1 MNPGDAYDERYTYGA
16 YSGYPAT
23 GPAVPRPAVP
33 QPPYAAGMTQLPTE
47 GMNGMPAMPADGAAI
62 GIPPMPTDGA
72 AIGMGG
78 MPAAGGA
85 AQTVPTMGSSHR
97 SRRQYP
103 AEIFELTNSQTVPMT
118 PPPVSEPSY
127 LMARTPTLSPYPEAA
142 PNALAT
148 QMGNVNLGPDP
159 NAAMMPTTELVSI
172 DLYNQ
177 TPEISD
183 LYAPPL
189 PINLPL
195 TYSATQAETSNCPPK
210 YMRTTLKAI
219 PNTNS
224 LLKKSKLP
232 FAIVLRP
239 YTSLLEEDDPVPVV
253 SDTIISRCR
262 RCRMY
267 INPFSIF
274 VDNGHRYRCNSC
286 GIVNEVPQSY
296 DWDSFRNVQRD
307 RWQRPELNYAVVD
320 FLAPQEYMVRP
331 PQPLI
336 YVFLIDVSFI
346 SISSGMVATATR
358 TILES
363 LDRIPNKEGRTQ
375 VAFIGVDSSLHFFSI
390 APGAEEASQMVVSDL
405 DDPPFLPRN
414 QDLLLNLRECRQGIE
429 NLLTKFN
436 SMFAS
441 TRDSSNALGPALK
454 AAQHLIENIGGKICC
469 FVSSLPNVGSGK
481 LSLREDPKLLG
492 TNRES
497 NLLHHQ
503 DAFYKS
509 FAVECSTNQVSVD
522 MFLFSSQYQDVATLS
537 CLPRYTAGKTQFY
550 YRWNASRSE
559 DALKFAS
566 ELSDYLSS
574 EVALEAVMRVRGSS
588 GIRMSSFYGNFF
600 NRSSDLC
607 AFPSFPRDQCYV
619 IEAVIE
625 DTITKPFASFQA
637 AILHTTSSGERR
649 IRVVTLS
656 LPVTNSLTELYA
668 SADQLAMMHV
678 LTMRATEKALSSNLS
693 DARDGIT
700 NKLIE
705 ILEVYKKNLAG
716 QNTGAALPL
725 QICTNLKL
733 LPLLCLSLM
742 KHTGF
747 RKSSHIPSDLRS
759 IALCNLS
766 TLPTSLLTRY
776 VYPTL
781 YSLHDMPLEAGTV
794 AEDGVI
800 LPPAL
805 NLTSAI
811 MQTFGLYLLDT
822 HFQQFLYIGKDAVPQ
837 LAMDAF
843 GVSSIAELKAGRFT
857 LPILDNPLNTRMH
870 AILGKLRSL
879 DKGTIVQPS
888 LYLVRGDGDPQLRS
902 WFFSHFVED
911 RSDTAPSY
919 LQFLQLLKEKVR
931 D

>member
-1 MNPGDAYDERYTYGA
+1 MNAGDAYDGRNAYGA
-16 YSGYPAT
+16 YSGYPGT
-23 GPAVPRPAVP
+23 GPAVA
-33 QPPYAAGMTQLPTE
+33 QPPYVAGMTQSPSE
-47 GMNGMPAMPADGAAI
+47 GIAAMPAEGMA
-62 GIPPMPTDGA
+62 GI
-72 AIGMGG
+72 
-78 MPAAGGA
+78 PAAGTAPAAPPTGGA
-85 AQTVPTMGSSHR
+85 HR

-127 LMARTPTLSPYPEAA
+127 VMARTPTLSPYPEAV
-142 PNALAT
+142 PNTLAT

-159 NAAMMPTTELVSI
+159 NAAAMPTSELVSI

-177 TPEISD
+177 TPDVSE
-183 LYAPPL
+183 LYAPPP

-195 TYSATQAETSNCPPK
+195 TFSATQAETSNCPPK
-210 YMRTTLKAI
+210 YMRTSLKAV

-274 VDNGHRYRCNSC
+274 IDNGHRYRCNSC

-296 DWDSFRNVQRD
+296 DWDSFRNIQRD

-390 APGAEEASQMVVSDL
+390 APGAEEASQMVVSDIE
-405 DDPPFLPRN
+405 DPFLPRN

-429 NLLTKFN
+429 NLLSKFN

-454 AAQHLIENIGGKICC
+454 AAEQLIENVGGKISC
-469 FVSSLPNVGSGK
+469 FVSSLPNVGFGK
-481 LSLREDPKLLG
+481 LGLREDPKILG

-503 DAFYKS
+503 DTFYKS
-509 FAVECSTNQVSVD
+509 FAVECSTNQISVD

-550 YRWNASRSE
+550 YRWNASRGE

-574 EVALEAVMRVRGSS
+574 EIALEAVMRVRGSS

-619 IEAVIE
+619 IEAAIE

-637 AILHTTSSGERR
+637 AILHTTASGERR

-668 SADQLAMMHV
+668 SADQLAMMHI
-678 LTMRATEKALSSNLS
+678 LTMRAAEKALSSNLS

-700 NKLIE
+700 NKLVE

-725 QICTNLKL
+725 QISTNLKL
-733 LPLLCLSLM
+733 LPLLCLGLI

-776 VYPTL
+776 VHPTL
-781 YSLHDMPLEAGTV
+781 YSLHDMPIEAGTV
-794 AEDGVI
+794 GEDGVI

-811 MQTFGLYLLDT
+811 MQSFGLYLLDT

-837 LAMDAF
+837 LATDAF
-843 GVSSIAELKAGRFT
+843 GVSSIAELKAGRFS
-857 LPILDNPLNTRMH
+857 LPILENPLNTRMH
-870 AILGKLRSL
+870 AILSKLRSL
-879 DKGTIVQPS
+879 DKGTTIQPS

-902 WFFSHFVED
+902 WFFSHYVED
-911 RSDTAPSY
+911 RSDAAPSY